1 MFVGD
6 WIGGRLGSEKLC
18 PRRKLG
24 FHVEIQRAKWFRAL
38 FICETWRR
46 RPPGKPQSLAGSQ
59 GLQALINESLRRIW
73 CAFGED
79 YFFLSSGKAM
89 LLAEPPDLEWI
100 MERKKKKPASQLQ
113 GCGFE
118 EKKKP
123 HNLIK
128 KRSSRIMGA
137 RNISTQET
145 PVGYWDRPV
154 ESFRLGKTFKI
165 IESNCQPKDR
175 PAKPR

>member
-24 FHVEIQRAKWFRAL
+24 FRVVLQRAKWFRAL

-73 CAFGED
+73 CAFGEGL
-79 YFFLSSGKAM
+79 FFSEQREGDAAGWASWSGM
-89 LLAEPPDLEWI
+89 NN
-100 MERKKKKPASQLQ
+100 
-113 GCGFE
+113 GE
-118 EKKKP
+118 EKKKASIP
-123 HNLIK
+123 I
-128 KRSSRIMGA
+128 A
-137 RNISTQET
+137 RLWIWREKET
-145 PVGYWDRPV
+145 PQSHQEEVLKNNGGQKHFNPGDTCGL
-154 ESFRLGKTFKI
+154 LG
-165 IESNCQPKDR
+165 
-175 PAKPR
+175 